1 MQVHAACLGTLRC
14 LPEQLGAV
22 VWPSFFDS
30 IIIVMIPRH
39 FSRIRLLIVMTAA
52 FFSLVVP
59 AHAQPTPTEPA
70 PGPRSASSAST
81 HTAASSPAAA
91 QVPGAAARD
100 RAPAG
105 QQGAAPRPAGASGAL
120 LQELRYRS
128 QSPQVRELQVRL
140 RLAKYLA
147 MYDVDDRF
155 GMVTRE
161 AVIKFQK
168 DNALRGTGIVD
179 QPTWD
184 ALLARSRAPTQAELN
199 NTDIGAWFVAPE
211 QAGYMMELQHRLRQ
225 VGLYQGPID
234 GNFNAPTRRAIE
246 AWRTSAGLP
255 VSDVMDERTWA
266 TLIRRT
272 RNPRYADLF
281 KAAPVSTMV
290 QELDPRCTTGKVVC
304 ISKKQQKMS
313 YVVDGKVHFTREARF
328 AMPGWE
334 GPDGEFRIWY
344 MNSDTISK
352 IFGERTPMPYAIF
365 YQGNVA
371 IHYSQDFADKGYAG
385 GSHGCSQLRDYQ
397 VAKWLYEQL
406 KVGDRV
412 VVY

>member
-1 MQVHAACLGTLRC
+1 MPLA
-14 LPEQLGAV
+14 
-22 VWPSFFDS
+22 
-30 IIIVMIPRH
+30 
-39 FSRIRLLIVMTAA
+39 
-52 FFSLVVP
+52 
-59 AHAQPTPTEPA
+59 
-70 PGPRSASSAST
+70 
-81 HTAASSPAAA
+81 
-91 QVPGAAARD
+91 
-100 RAPAG
+100 
-105 QQGAAPRPAGASGAL
+105 
-120 LQELRYRS
+120 QELRYRS

-147 MYDVDDRF
+147 LYDVEERF

-161 AVIKFQK
+161 AVVKFQR
-168 DNALRGTGIVD
+168 DNKLGATGVVNPATWSAL
-179 QPTWD
+179 Q
-184 ALLARSRAPTQAELN
+184 ARTRAPTQAELN
-199 NTDIGAWFVAPE
+199 NTDIGTWFVAPE
-211 QAGYMMELQHRLRQ
+211 QTGFMMELQHRLRQ
-225 VGLYQGPID
+225 VGLYQGAVD
-234 GNFNAPTRRAIE
+234 GNFNAATRRAIE
-246 AWRTSAGLP
+246 AWRVRIDLP
-255 VSDVMDERTWA
+255 ASEVMDERTW
-266 TLIRRT
+266 TPLLRRT

-281 KAAPVSTMV
+281 DAPPASNLR
-290 QELDPRCTTGKVVC
+290 QELDPRCATGKVVC
-304 ISKKQQKMS
+304 VSKKQQKMS
-313 YVVDGKVHFTREARF
+313 YVVDGKVRFTREARF

-344 MNSDTISK
+344 MNSDTVSK